1 MKPGSPSMPTPLHV
15 RTLAK
20 ALDEADGPVVLH
32 CGSANRV
39 AALLAIKAAVL
50 DGVSKEEALALAER
64 LGVPAAAKELGLHES
79 QLYGWRVK
87 ARADRDQSETER
99 NQAAE
104 IARLKRK
111 VADQAEELAI
121 VKKAAAYFAKS
132 LK

>member
-1 MKPGSPSMPTPLHV
+1 MT
-15 RTLAK
+15 RRIQAK
-20 ALDEADGPVVLH
+20 KTI
-32 CGSANRV
+32 R
-39 AALLAIKAAVL
+39 KRY
-50 DGVSKEEALALAER
+50 SKEFKDEALALAEK
-64 LGVPAAAKELGLHES
+64 LGVAAAAKELGLHES

-87 ARADRDQSETER
+87 SRAERDQSATER

-104 IARLKRK
+104 IVRLKRK

>member
-1 MKPGSPSMPTPLHV
+1 MT
-15 RTLAK
+15 RRIQAK
-20 ALDEADGPVVLH
+20 KTTT
-32 CGSANRV
+32 R
-39 AALLAIKAAVL
+39 KQY
-50 DGVSKEEALALAER
+50 SKEFKDEALALAER
-64 LGVPAAAKELGLHES
+64 LGVPTAAKELGLHGS

-87 ARADRDQSETER
+87 SRAERDQSETER

-104 IARLKRK
+104 IARLKRQ